1 MEIPFTKMHG
11 LGNNYIYFNLI
22 EFDIAETL
30 LPDLAME
37 VSNVHTGIG
46 SDGMILIQPSD
57 TADLGMR
64 IFNKDGS
71 EGMNCGN
78 GLRCAAKYAYEQ
90 GIITSKFFRI
100 EAKARIVEVSLT
112 VIEGV
117 VEEITINMG
126 APLLNRFEVPMLGKD
141 NNHVISEPFWVG
153 EECLELTAISM
164 GNPHAVFIVD
174 AIDEAPLRELGPIIE
189 KDPCFPD
196 RVNVEFIEIVSET
209 EINFRVW
216 ERGSGVTQACGTGAC
231 AAVVVA
237 VLNDYAKRNE
247 AIVVHLQGGDLVIKW
262 DHDGVVWMTGSAHT
276 IASGTYYTN

>member
-11 LGNNYIYFNLI
+11 LGNNYIYFNLF

-37 VSNVHTGIG
+37 VSNVHTGVG
-46 SDGMILIQPSD
+46 SDGMILIHPSD

-78 GLRCAAKYAYEQ
+78 GLRCTAKYAYEQ
-90 GIITSKFFRI
+90 GIIDSEYFRI
-100 EAKARIVEVSLT
+100 ETKARIVEVSLT
-112 VIEGV
+112 V
-117 VEEITINMG
+117 VEEIVQEITINMG
-126 APLLNRFEVPMLGKD
+126 APVLNRFEVPMLGED
-141 NNHVISEPFWVG
+141 NNHVISEAFWVG

-174 AIDEAPLRELGPIIE
+174 AIDEAPLFELGPIIE
-189 KDPCFPD
+189 KDSRFPD
-196 RVNVEFIEIVSET
+196 RVNVEFIEIVSAT

-216 ERGSGVTQACGTGAC
+216 ERGSGVTKACGTGAC
-231 AAVVVA
+231 AAVVAA

-247 AIVVHLQGGDLVIKW
+247 AIIVHLQGGDLVIKW
-262 DHDGVVWMTGSAHT
+262 DHDGVVWMTGSAHMIVT
-276 IASGTYYTN
+276 GTYYTN